1 MKFVCSTVFLFVL
14 SCSAFADLKV
24 SNRTTAGGQT
34 FTTTVLIKP
43 GKIRGETA
51 FAPGFSIVTIQDCA
65 SHQLIQVN
73 DRARSFMS
81 PDTSGDTQTP
91 GDTGVGGNQVTVTAD
106 QQDTGEHK
114 ILFGYNARRMKGT
127 ITAVGSGSCSTNLH
141 ATTDGWY
148 IDVPEAQSCAPSYNQ
163 LLRTGMQNGCDGV
176 ILKPSGVEKPGFP
189 LVLDTTVETNN
200 GPMTIHQETTDV
212 SKAALDPVRFEVP
225 AGYTKVNSYQALMG
239 FGAPQKQNTTQD
251 APGSTLA
258 SGTQA
263 AGAVVPTTVPP
274 AQKRTLRIGVAQ
286 VSNLTGGSLQTD
298 TWQQEL
304 VNDIDFLGAKAVVLA
319 AAPTDREGT
328 LAEAQDRG
336 CDYVV
341 FTDVIDF
348 KSVGVGEKIG
358 NVLNRGGIGGVG
370 GTGQGR
376 VEISAVVRVFQ
387 PNNVVPVLDRSED
400 FRQNDAGATT
410 RGLLHTEARDV
421 MLALQKLQ
429 SAK

>member
-73 DRARSFMS
+73 DRTRSFMS

-114 ILFGYNARRMKGT
+114 TLFGYNARRIKGT

-163 LLRTGMQNGCDGV
+163 LLRTGMQNGCYGV
-176 ILKPSGVEKPGFP
+176 ILKPSGVENPGFP
-189 LVLDTTVETNN
+189 LVLDTAVETKN

-212 SKAALDPVRFEVP
+212 SKAALDSVLFEVP

-239 FGAPQKQNTTQD
+239 FGAPQKQNPTQD
-251 APGSTLA
+251 APS
-258 SGTQA
+258 SGTPV
-263 AGAVVPTTVPP
+263 AGAVAPATIPT
-274 AQKRTLRIGVAQ
+274 AQKKVLRIGVAQ
-286 VSNLTGGSLQTD
+286 VSNLVSDSLQTD
-298 TWQQEL
+298 GWQQEL

-319 AAPTDREGT
+319 AAPDDREGT
-328 LAEAQDRG
+328 LAEAQERG

-348 KSVGVGEKIG
+348 KSVSVGEKIG
-358 NVLNRGGIGGVG
+358 SVLNRGGLGGVG

-376 VEISAVVRVFQ
+376 IEISAAVKVFQ

-429 SAK
+429 TGK